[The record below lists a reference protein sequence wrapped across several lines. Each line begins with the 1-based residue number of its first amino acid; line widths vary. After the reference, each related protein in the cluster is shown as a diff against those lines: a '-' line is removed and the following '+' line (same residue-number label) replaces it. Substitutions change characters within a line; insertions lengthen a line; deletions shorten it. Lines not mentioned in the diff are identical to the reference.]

1 MATSSFSPR
10 AGTPAPVSR
19 LVPWLRV
26 AALAA
31 TLAGLPLLA
40 SKAGAQQPA
49 AIRASAYVSHSILDA
64 VVRTDSPASARG
76 QAAPATEQLRIAGV
90 GLLDVQ
96 TGPGE
101 AVRVGRAED
110 ARGDA
115 TVTVQVLNVGS

>member
-10 AGTPAPVSR
+10 AGTPAPVAR

-31 TLAGLPLLA
+31 LLAALPLLA
-40 SKAGAQQPA
+40 SNARAQRPA
-49 AIRASAYVSHSILDA
+49 TIRASAYVSHSIMDA
-64 VVRTDSPASARG
+64 VVRPDSAAAARA
-76 QAAPATEQLRIAGV
+76 QAAPATERLRIAGV
-90 GLLDVQ
+90 GVLDVRA
-96 TGPGE
+96 GPGQ

-110 ARGDA
+110 ARGEA